1 MTSEQEAEMTRK
13 LKNLEKE
20 ASMVQ
25 EVQLH
30 NEKLR
35 ESLELSEIQIEDLK
49 QRLDDAIGA
58 EDMIEQLS
66 EKNIT
71 LGEKIEEMQSA
82 IDDLEALK
90 ELNDELE
97 ENHSETEKQLQAEIN
112 MKDGQLRDQFKRIE
126 TLEENIGDY
135 ENTILQFRELVAH
148 LQSDLESLRQK
159 QENINGGG
167 LGSQSQAM
175 LSLNLQ
181 LQSTA
186 MKAQAKAIDLELRKL
201 DALQANDNLMLV
213 QPYLP
218 DGFFRTENDSI
229 QCLLLFKRL
238 AFKAE
243 LMNKHLEQQYSI
255 SDKIAQNHIPSD
267 LVSICEVRQKLTWF
281 GDLAKRFVSYIEGCP
296 VEVFVKMGQVYHDLV
311 GTERRLNAWV
321 ELLRKEEL
329 NESDC
334 VVDLHRAISQLDHL
348 TDTFLT
354 NTKLDLAD
362 RYQGAA
368 RALDLNFDRVFV
380 NLSAIG
386 TLFKTNE
393 DGVRLVD
400 TDDIQY
406 QIVQSV
412 ANMCLQAKSGKAT
425 TRYTTSNNCIT
436 NDLDLHTTFNA
447 SANTCF
453 ILFYFIPLFYRKLL
467 RKMDELT
474 SQASVIK
481 PECFTQYK
489 NACIASTKLGEFTHE
504 VRKRILE
511 YVRARREGVRTE
523 SIHQTIFSV
532 TDSHLGINE
541 TGMWDGC
548 RKMLTGLLQDISALA
563 EGILDPEIAVKG
575 TLLLGIFSTTCIF
588 DSWSAVD
595 ILSHRNVISHQTRQG
610 LDQES
615 QGFEGRSCCQYRC
628 GAESSVPS
636 RTGLEARQGG
646 QTEGTCT
653 LFFFLFPKSICCVIY
668 YSCMVLTC

>member
-20 ASMVQ
+20 ASVVQ

-35 ESLELSEIQIEDLK
+35 ENLELAESQIEDLK

-66 EKNIT
+66 ERNIT

-159 QENINGGG
+159 QESANGGG

-175 LSLNLQ
+175 LNLNLQ

-255 SDKIAQNHIPSD
+255 ADKIAQNNIPSD
-267 LVSICEVRQKLTWF
+267 LVPICEVRQKLAWF

-296 VEVFVKMGQVYHDLV
+296 VEIFVKMGQVYHDLV

-329 NESDC
+329 KESDC
-334 VVDLHRAISQLDHL
+334 VVDLHRAIAQLDHL
-348 TDTFLT
+348 ADIFLSS
-354 NTKLDLAD
+354 TKLDLVD
-362 RYQGAA
+362 RYQGAT
-368 RALDLNFDRVFV
+368 RALDLNFDRIFV

-386 TLFKTNE
+386 SLFKTSE

-412 ANMCLQAKSGKAT
+412 ANMCLQAKSGKT
-425 TRYTTSNNCIT
+425 ITRY
-436 NDLDLHTTFNA
+436 
-447 SANTCF
+447 
-453 ILFYFIPLFYRKLL
+453 
-467 RKMDELT
+467 
-474 SQASVIK
+474 V
-481 PECFTQYK
+481 
-489 NACIASTKLGEFTHE
+489 
-504 VRKRILE
+504 
-511 YVRARREGVRTE
+511 
-523 SIHQTIFSV
+523 
-532 TDSHLGINE
+532 
-541 TGMWDGC
+541 
-548 RKMLTGLLQDISALA
+548 
-563 EGILDPEIAVKG
+563 
-575 TLLLGIFSTTCIF
+575 
-588 DSWSAVD
+588 
-595 ILSHRNVISHQTRQG
+595 
-610 LDQES
+610 
-615 QGFEGRSCCQYRC
+615 
-628 GAESSVPS
+628 
-636 RTGLEARQGG
+636 
-646 QTEGTCT
+646 
-653 LFFFLFPKSICCVIY
+653 
-668 YSCMVLTC
+668 